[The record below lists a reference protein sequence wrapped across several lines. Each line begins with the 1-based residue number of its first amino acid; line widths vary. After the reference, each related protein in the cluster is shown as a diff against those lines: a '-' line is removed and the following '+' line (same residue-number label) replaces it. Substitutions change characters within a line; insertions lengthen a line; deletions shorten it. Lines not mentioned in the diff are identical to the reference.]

1 MINWKIRFK
10 NPVFCVQFVLAI
22 FAPILAYMGISFENI
37 TTWGYLLDVIKT
49 ALSNPYVLALVF
61 ISVWNAVNDPTTVG
75 IKDSKRA
82 LGYTELNK

>member
-22 FAPILAYMGISFENI
+22 LAPILAYMGISLENI

-49 ALSNPYVLALVF
+49 ALLNPYVLALVF
-61 ISVWNAVNDPTTVG
+61 ISAWNAVNDPTTAG